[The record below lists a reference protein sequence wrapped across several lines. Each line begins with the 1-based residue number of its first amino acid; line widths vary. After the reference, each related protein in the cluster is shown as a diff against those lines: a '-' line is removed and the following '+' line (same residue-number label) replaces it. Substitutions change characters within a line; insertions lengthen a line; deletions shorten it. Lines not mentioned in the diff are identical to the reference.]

1 MRLFIAIGLTDE
13 MKDSI
18 EAVQDELKAQ
28 RVRGNYTVRENM
40 HLTLAFI
47 GEYSDPDYVLEV
59 MENVHFQP
67 FKLTMNRVGMFSE
80 VWWARTENCNE
91 LTALAKSLRH
101 ELAEAGIP
109 FDKKK
114 FTPHITMLR
123 KPVYPDRDEVR
134 TTIKTTQMTVDHF
147 SLMLSTRGKNGMI
160 YTELGRVEGN

>member
-18 EAVQDELKAQ
+18 EAVQDKLRAQ
-28 RVRGNYTVRENM
+28 RIRGNYTVRENM

-47 GEYSDPDYVLEV
+47 GEFNDPDRVLEV
-59 MENVHFQP
+59 MENVRFKP
-67 FKLTMNRVGMFSE
+67 FTLKMNHIGTFPD
-80 VWWARTENCNE
+80 VWWAGLEDSEE
-91 LTALAKSLRH
+91 LTALVKSLRH

-123 KPVYPDRDEVR
+123 KRVDPDRNEAGLNIDP
-134 TTIKTTQMTVDHF
+134 TQMTVDHF

-160 YTELGRVEGN
+160 YTELGRVES

>member
-1 MRLFIAIGLTDE
+1 MRLFIAIGITDE

-80 VWWARTENCNE
+80 VWWAGTENCNE

-101 ELAEAGIP
+101 EFAEAGIP

-123 KPVYPDRDEVR
+123 QPVYPDRDEVR

-147 SLMLSTRGKNGMI
+147 SLILSTRGKNGMI

>member
-1 MRLFIAIGLTDE
+1 
-13 MKDSI
+13 
-18 EAVQDELKAQ
+18 
-28 RVRGNYTVRENM
+28 
-40 HLTLAFI
+40 
-47 GEYSDPDYVLEV
+47 
-59 MENVHFQP
+59 
-67 FKLTMNRVGMFSE
+67 MFSE
-80 VWWARTENCNE
+80 VWWAGTENCNE
-91 LTALAKSLRH
+91 LAALAKSLRH